1 MCAKLIWVCSGSRPQ
16 GRFRGDRPWDIL
28 RLYIAAAAWF
38 RCSARPAIV
47 PRGSSETAMPN
58 PNSAIFEK
66 PATLRSRVEEYLRSS
81 IMEGR
86 MKGGERLR
94 EQELCEQLGISR
106 STLREALRTLEAERL
121 ISIEPH
127 RGPTVIRIT
136 EKAAQDLYALR
147 ALLEGFAAHEF
158 ARLASDADIDR
169 LKKAV
174 DALHRQAKGGTKPA
188 LLAAKHNFYEVL
200 LAGCGNDLVK
210 DMLPGLLSRI
220 NLLRAT
226 SFAQPDRLPES
237 MAEIDLL
244 FERIRSRDPEGAQA
258 AARNHIVNAERTAL
272 DVLRSQQEEAA
283 GNDRDRTQAGA
294 GGAGGAAR

>member
-16 GRFRGDRPWDIL
+16 GRFGATGPGIYCVFTLPRRPGSAAPRGRQLCRGDPQ
-28 RLYIAAAAWF
+28 RLPCPIPT
-38 RCSARPAIV
+38 ARF
-47 PRGSSETAMPN
+47 S
-58 PNSAIFEK
+58 K

-169 LKKAV
+169 LKRPWMRCTARPR
-174 DALHRQAKGGTKPA
+174 AAPSRPAGRQAQ
-188 LLAAKHNFYEVL
+188 
-200 LAGCGNDLVK
+200 
-210 DMLPGLLSRI
+210 
-220 NLLRAT
+220 LLRSPAGWLWQRSGQGHAAGT
-226 SFAQPDRLPES
+226 AVAHQPAARRPSRSRTGCPS

-244 FERIRSRDPEGAQA
+244 FERIRSRDPEGAQT

>member
-1 MCAKLIWVCSGSRPQ
+1 
-16 GRFRGDRPWDIL
+16 
-28 RLYIAAAAWF
+28 
-38 RCSARPAIV
+38 
-47 PRGSSETAMPN
+47 MPN

-283 GNDRDRTQAGA
+283 GHDKDRTQAGA

>member
-1 MCAKLIWVCSGSRPQ
+1 
-16 GRFRGDRPWDIL
+16 
-28 RLYIAAAAWF
+28 
-38 RCSARPAIV
+38 
-47 PRGSSETAMPN
+47 MPN

-127 RGPTVIRIT
+127 RGADRDPHHGKGGAGPVC
-136 EKAAQDLYALR
+136 A
-147 ALLEGFAAHEF
+147 
-158 ARLASDADIDR
+158 ARLAGGLRRPRIRPPGQRRRYRSVE
-169 LKKAV
+169 KAV

-200 LAGCGNDLVK
+200 LAGCGNDLVRTCCR
-210 DMLPGLLSRI
+210 DCCRASTCCAPRPSRS
-220 NLLRAT
+220 RT
-226 SFAQPDRLPES
+226 GCPS